1 MAVNAREKR
10 ECIQEDLQADK
21 YSFNKRIVLAGER
34 QPPGLNGSY
43 CVKGSENAGY

>member
-21 YSFNKRIVLAGER
+21 YSFNKRIVLVREKAA
-34 QPPGLNGSY
+34 PGLNGSH
-43 CVKGSENAGY
+43 CVKGSENACY